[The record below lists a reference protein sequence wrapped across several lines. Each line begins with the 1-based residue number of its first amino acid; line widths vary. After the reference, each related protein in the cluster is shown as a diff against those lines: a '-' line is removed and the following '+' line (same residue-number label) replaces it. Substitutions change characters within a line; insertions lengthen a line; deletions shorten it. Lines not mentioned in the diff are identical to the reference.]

1 MATKEKES
9 LEAGLNR
16 SANKRGLTGK
26 DRHRY
31 IGGALHNMGKGRT
44 RSGKREKV
52 AAPAKKAHAPAAK
65 VAAAPAKKA
74 APKPMPKPSP
84 PKEKVELAVRKK
96 GQHFSI
102 YDKKSGRDFGGMFRT
117 SSKARNEAKILQ
129 DEYNQGYKRSM
140 IK

>member
-31 IGGALHNMGKGRT
+31 IGGALHNLGKGRT
-44 RSGKREKV
+44 RNGKKEKV
-52 AAPAKKAHAPAAK
+52 APAKKAHAPAAK
-65 VAAAPAKKA
+65 VAVAPAKKFA
-74 APKPMPKPSP
+74 SKPMPKPVP

-102 YDKKSGRDFGGMFRT
+102 YDKKSGKDFGGMFRN

-140 IK
+140 IR

>member
-1 MATKEKES
+1 MVHGLYRVLIMATKEKES

-31 IGGALHNMGKGRT
+31 IGGALHNLGKGRT
-44 RSGKREKV
+44 RSGKKEKV
-52 AAPAKKAHAPAAK
+52 AAPAKKAAS
-65 VAAAPAKKA
+65 
-74 APKPMPKPSP
+74 KPMPKPIP

-129 DEYNQGYKRSM
+129 DEYNQGYRRSM